1 MYTKIKNRTLSF
13 VIVFSFFLA
22 EKVSAQTCPAGTAPM
37 SGICVPN
44 NTGLSSSSITSIL
57 GNLMLWLFGIFGF
70 LAIIAFVISGLQYL
84 TAAGDEGQ
92 AETAKQNAKYSAIGI
107 VVALSGFIII
117 RAVDQAL
124 NGNPNF

>member
-1 MYTKIKNRTLSF
+1 MYTKIKSKILFFVITLSF
-13 VIVFSFFLA
+13 FLG
-22 EKVSAQTCPAGTAPM
+22 EQVSAACPANMTSQ

-84 TAAGDEGQ
+84 TAAGDEKQ
-92 AETAKQNAKYSAIGI
+92 AETAKQNAKYAAIGI
-107 VVALSGFIII
+107 IVALSGFIII